1 MLKGIEVTEDSLSL
15 DVIDDVCKGPGHF
28 LGHAQTLALMNSEY
42 LYPGL
47 LDRDSRDE
55 WERKGARDIREAARE
70 RARKVLAENWPEVI
84 PGALEAA
91 NRRSRTRDREGKEW
105 EVSLDL
111 GGGWTSINNIRR
123 EKTRNRSDT

>member
-1 MLKGIEVTEDSLSL
+1 MLKGIEVTEESLSL

-47 LDRDSRDE
+47 LDRDSRDD

-70 RARKVLAENWPEVI
+70 RARKVLAGHRAGE
-84 PGALEAA
+84 
-91 NRRSRTRDREGKEW
+91 RRVGKER
-105 EVSLDL
+105 VSTCRYRWAPDH
-111 GGGWTSINNIRR
+111 
-123 EKTRNRSDT
+123 

>member
-47 LDRDSRDE
+47 LDPDSRDD

-70 RARKVLAENWPEVI
+70 RARTVPAKHWPEVI
-84 PGALEAA
+84 SGDPYAQLP
-91 NRRSRTRDREGKEW
+91 RRSQ
-105 EVSLDL
+105 SPLPPPSMHL
-111 GGGWTSINNIRR
+111 AA
-123 EKTRNRSDT
+123 